1 MDKNVFTHKVS
12 FKVQFHEVD
21 LLGVVN
27 NAVYF
32 SYFETARIGYLK
44 AVGQFRDVNKMLST
58 DNFFLVARN
67 ECDYIEP
74 ARFDDELNIY
84 TRVGTIK
91 NSSFTFE
98 HIVENAKSGNVIA
111 KGMGVMVHISG
122 KERKSTPLPED
133 FYNSVSSYDRSVK
146 IVKNG
151 EQV

>member
-1 MDKNVFTHKVS
+1 MDNNGFNHKVS

-32 SYFETARIGYLK
+32 SYFETARIEYLK
-44 AVGQFRDVNKMLST
+44 AVGQYRDVNKMQPG
-58 DNFFLVARN
+58 DNFFLIARN

-74 ARFDDELNIY
+74 ARFDDEIEVY
-84 TRVGTIK
+84 TRVGSIK

-98 HIVENAKSGNVIA
+98 HIVENAKNGRVLA
-111 KGMGVMVHISG
+111 KGTGVMVHINGSE
-122 KERKSTPLPED
+122 KKSTPLQED
-133 FYNSVSSYDRSVK
+133 FYRSVKSYDAEVK

-151 EQV
+151 EEV